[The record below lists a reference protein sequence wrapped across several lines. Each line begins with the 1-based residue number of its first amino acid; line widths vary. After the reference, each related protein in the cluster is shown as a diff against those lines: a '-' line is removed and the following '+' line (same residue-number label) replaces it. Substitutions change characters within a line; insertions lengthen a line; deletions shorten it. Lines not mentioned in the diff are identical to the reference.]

1 MGDGTA
7 SCLDVARRSGGYL
20 SREARNT
27 LLEVTSCPTCG
38 EGNPDGAR
46 FCNACGADLGAAIGR
61 EVRKTVT
68 VLFADVTG
76 STALGERLDPES
88 LRHVMARYF
97 ETATA
102 CIERHGGAV
111 EKFIGDAV
119 MAVFGVPLVHEDDA
133 LRALRAA
140 FDLRAALATLNRELE
155 RDYGVSLQLRTGV
168 NTGEVVTGT
177 AERLATGDAV
187 NVAARLEQAAQPEEI
202 LIGEQTFLLSRA
214 AIEAEPVEP
223 LPLKGKADTV
233 PGYRL
238 VRVIE
243 DAQAFDRRLDAP
255 LIGRREELAR
265 LRAAFDRSVS
275 ERGCQLFT
283 VLGPP
288 GIGKSR
294 MARELAVALADEAT
308 VLSGR
313 CLPYGEGITY
323 WPLVE
328 IFREA
333 GAEEELSDALSAAMP
348 EDIFW
353 SVRKAIERRAREQP
367 VALVVEDI
375 HWAEPMLL
383 DLLDHL
389 VSWTRDAPLL
399 VLCLARPDLTDV
411 RPTWGVAP
419 NAETLTLEPLSEAE
433 SDELVGKL
441 LDTSELAA
449 AARAR
454 VSEVAEGNP
463 LFVEQLLAML
473 LEGGDPE
480 HVPPSIQ
487 ALLAARLDSLPDEER
502 EILERASVVGFDFE
516 WEALGELAPGRGRPP
531 GAQLAALIRKEL
543 IRPHEAI
550 EDSFR
555 FRHMMIRDAAYE
567 RIPKEL
573 RAELH
578 ERFANWLE
586 GRGEEFDEII
596 GYHLEQ
602 AHRCLTELGRAGE
615 RSSALAERAAEL
627 LEASGRRAYARADSQ
642 AAETLLERAAGLYPV
657 DDLRRLRLLPT
668 LGRALR
674 MQGQPDRADEVLS
687 EAAERGIA
695 AGEPAVAADA
705 RLALFDLRLQRT
717 GETEVGRE
725 GMLRE
730 IETALEVFGEL
741 DDATGLAH
749 ALLLRGQFRFW
760 GGEAALALPD
770 LERAAELAG
779 KVGNRAEEGEC
790 VQYICAAMR
799 VGPTPADEALRRL
812 DKIGSGAAVSARL
825 ELAVL
830 GARAHLVAIQ
840 GDFDAAR
847 DLAGRG
853 RAVAEEH
860 GLEGS
865 HAMFTTAFVEFLAG
879 DAATAERALRVVC
892 EGYEQ
897 REEFGFLTS
906 AAPHLADVLLAQGR
920 NEEALAVLD
929 RWPAFRLTLPEDADG
944 QAQWRRVRAKVLARM
959 GDLDE
964 AERLGRE
971 AVAIASGTADILDL
985 KAEAFA
991 ALGEVLQLAGRER
1004 ESRAALE
1011 QAVELYEAKGHV
1023 VGAERLRG
1031 LLAGRPI
1038 EA

>member
-1 MGDGTA
+1 M
-7 SCLDVARRSGGYL
+7 LLIARLSGGYL
-20 SREARNT
+20 SGNARNT
-27 LLEVTSCPTCG
+27 LRLVAICPTCG
-38 EGNPDGAR
+38 EGNPDSAR
-46 FCNACGADLGAAIGR
+46 FCNACGADIGAAARR

-97 ETATA
+97 ESATA
-102 CIERHGGAV
+102 CIERHGGVV

-119 MAVFGVPLVHEDDA
+119 MAVFGVPVVHEDDA

-140 FDLRAALATLNRELE
+140 VDLRNALETLNGELA
-155 RDYGVSLQLRTGV
+155 RDYGVSLRLRTGI

-187 NVAARLEQAAQPEEI
+187 NVAARLEQEAQPEEI
-202 LIGEQTFLLSRA
+202 LIGEQTFRLSRG
-214 AIEAEPVEP
+214 AIEAKPVEP
-223 LPLKGKADTV
+223 LPLKGKADPV
-233 PGYRL
+233 RAYRL

-243 DAQAFDRRLDAP
+243 DAPAFDRRLDAP

-265 LRAAFDRSVS
+265 MRAAFDRTVS
-275 ERGCQLFT
+275 ERGCRLLT

-353 SVRKAIERRAREQP
+353 SVRKAFERRAREQP

-375 HWAEPMLL
+375 HWAEPTLL

-399 VLCLARPDLTDV
+399 VLCLARPDLIDG
-411 RPTWGVAP
+411 RPTWGGSP

-433 SDELVGKL
+433 SDELVDKL
-441 LDTSELAA
+441 LDASELAA
-449 AARAR
+449 AVRAR
-454 VSEVAEGNP
+454 VCEVAGGNP

-473 LEGGDPE
+473 VEGGDPQ

-502 EILERASVVGFDFE
+502 EILERASVVGLEFE

-550 EDSFR
+550 EDTFF
-555 FRHMMIRDAAYE
+555 FRHMLIRDAAYE
-567 RIPKEL
+567 RIPKET

-578 ERFANWLE
+578 ERFADWLE

-602 AHRCLTELGRAGE
+602 AHRCLTELGRSGE
-615 RSSALAERAAEL
+615 RSAALAERAAER

-642 AAETLLERAAGLYPV
+642 AAASLLERAASLYRV
-657 DDLRRLRLLPT
+657 DDLRRLRLLPV

-674 MQGQPDRADEVLS
+674 MQGQPERADEVLS
-687 EAAERGIA
+687 EAVERGLL
-695 AGEPAVAADA
+695 AGDPAVAADA
-705 RLALFDLRLQRT
+705 RLSLFDLRVQRAAK
-717 GETEVGRE
+717 TEVGRE
-725 GMLRE
+725 EMLRE
-730 IETALEVFGEL
+730 IEAAVEVFRERGDE
-741 DDATGLAH
+741 TGLAR
-749 ALLLRGQFRFW
+749 ALLLRGQYRFW
-760 GGEAALALPD
+760 GGEAAAALPD
-770 LERAAELAG
+770 IELAAELAR

-847 DLAGRG
+847 DLAERG
-853 RAVAEEH
+853 RALAEEH
-860 GLEGS
+860 GLEDS
-865 HAMFTTAFVEFLAG
+865 HAMFTTAFVEHLAG
-879 DAATAERALRVVC
+879 DAATAEGALRAVC

-897 REEFGFLTS
+897 REEFGFLSS
-906 AAPHLADVLLAQGR
+906 AGPHLAEAILAQGR

-929 RWPAFRLTLPEDADG
+929 RWPASRLTLPEDADG
-944 QAQWRRVRAKVLARM
+944 QAQWRRVRAKVLGRM
-959 GDLDE
+959 GELEE

-985 KAEAFA
+985 QAESLA
-991 ALGEVLQLAGRER
+991 ALGEVLQLAGRVE

-1011 QAVELYEAKGHV
+1011 EAVGLYEAKGHV
-1023 VGAERLRG
+1023 VGAERVRA